1 MNGGRMRKKFLV
13 MTGVALVLAFGLTA
27 CAEQETKSMK
37 EGLEE
42 SSMVKKK
49 TKKKAKSKAA
59 SKSTN
64 SHIVIETN
72 MGSMTIEMYEKRAP
86 ITTANFLKLVD
97 DGYFDGIIFHR
108 IIAGF
113 MIQGGDPTGTGK
125 GGPGYSIEDEFHSE
139 LRHTG
144 IGILSMANSGPNTGG
159 SQFFIT
165 LAPTPHLDN
174 RHAVFGKVVEGLD
187 VLKAIGSV
195 ETGSRD
201 RPAED
206 VVMEKV
212 SRKKKGAKK
221 KT

>member
-1 MNGGRMRKKFLV
+1 MRKKFLV

>member
-195 ETGSRD
+195 ETGSRN